1 MSRVLAPLA
10 LALAVLSGRAPP
22 SPAQR
27 AADTTLTVEGFLQ
40 NDEQF
45 DLWTIVAPLPLQ
57 VLGVRTFVL
66 PLVGKA
72 DRWSRYRNEYVAARG
87 RVAPVAGG
95 GTPGIGIDVDDMSA
109 RRPPRTSH
117 HAVDHGLTLHADVML
132 SVVPDRFAWRDAAGA
147 ATGVNPIALYAI
159 TNRRQTPILFL
170 LPTNNLLCI
179 SVTGSARGE
188 HWDSTTRVL
197 NPDARRFAVQR
208 GGIFRDAIRLPVD
221 AAPRPGRYVA
231 RVGIC
236 DVDDYDITT
245 EFDVQ

>member
-1 MSRVLAPLA
+1 MSRVALTLA
-10 LALAVLSGRAPP
+10 LAMLGSRAA
-22 SPAQR
+22 PAQR

-45 DLWTIVAPLPLQ
+45 DLWTIVVPLPVQ

-66 PLVGKA
+66 PLVGKP
-72 DRWSRYRNEYVAARG
+72 DRWRRYRNEYVAARG

-109 RRPPRTSH
+109 RLPPRTSH
-117 HAVDHGLTLHADVML
+117 RTVDHGLTLHADVTL
-132 SVVPDRFAWRDAAGA
+132 SVVPDRFAWRDADGA

-170 LPTNNLLCI
+170 LPTNNFLCI
-179 SVTGSARGE
+179 SVTGSAHGE
-188 HWDSTTRVL
+188 HWDSTTKVL

-208 GGIFRDAIRLPVD
+208 GGIFRDAIRLPAD

-236 DVDDYDITT
+236 DVDDYDITA

>member
-1 MSRVLAPLA
+1 MSRVTASLA
-10 LALAVLSGRAPP
+10 LALAMLGGRAAP

-45 DLWTIVAPLPLQ
+45 DLWTIVVPLPVQ

-66 PLVGKA
+66 PLVGKT
-72 DRWSRYRNEYVAARG
+72 DRWSRYRNEFVAARG
-87 RVAPVAGG
+87 RVAPVPGG
-95 GTPGIGIDVDDMSA
+95 GTPGIGIDVEDMKGRA
-109 RRPPRTSH
+109 PPRTTRRS
-117 HAVDHGLTLHADVML
+117 VDHGLTLHADVTL
-132 SVVPDRFAWRDAAGA
+132 AVVPDRFAWRDADGA

-170 LPTNNLLCI
+170 LPTNNFLCI
-179 SVTGSARGE
+179 SVNGTESGE
-188 HWDSTTRVL
+188 HWDSTTKVL

-208 GGIFRDAIRLPVD
+208 GGIFRDAIRLPAD

-231 RVGIC
+231 HVGIC
-236 DVDDYDITT
+236 DVDDYDITA

>member
-1 MSRVLAPLA
+1 MSRLSVTLA
-10 LALAVLSGRAPP
+10 LAILSAAPAP
-22 SPAQR
+22 APAPAQQ

-45 DLWTIVAPLPLQ
+45 DLWTIVVPLPLQ

-72 DRWSRYRNEYVAARG
+72 DRWSRYRNEFVAARG
-87 RVAPVAGG
+87 RVAPVPGG
-95 GTPGIGIDVDDMSA
+95 GTPGIGIDVESMSA
-109 RRPPRTSH
+109 RLPPRTSRRS
-117 HAVDHGLTLHADVML
+117 VDHGLTLHADVTL
-132 SVVPDRFAWRDAAGA
+132 SVVPDRFAWRDAQGA
-147 ATGVNPIALYAI
+147 ETGVNPIALFSI
-159 TNRRQTPILFL
+159 TNRRQTPILFML
-170 LPTNNLLCI
+170 RTNDFLCI
-179 SVTGSARGE
+179 SVNAGKGGE
-188 HWDSTTRVL
+188 RWDSTTKVA

-208 GGIFRDAIRLPVD
+208 GGVFRDALRIPVD

>member
-1 MSRVLAPLA
+1 MSRVLAPIA
-10 LALAVLSGRAPP
+10 FALAVLSGRAPP

-45 DLWTIVAPLPLQ
+45 DLWTIVVPLPLQ

-66 PLVGKA
+66 PLVGKP

-95 GTPGIGIDVDDMSA
+95 GTPGIGIDVEDMSA

-117 HAVDHGLTLHADVML
+117 RTVDHGLTLHADVTL
-132 SVVPDRFAWRDAAGA
+132 SVVPARFAWRDAERA

-179 SVTGSARGE
+179 SVTGSAHGE
-188 HWDSTTRVL
+188 RWDSTTKVP
-197 NPDARRFAVQR
+197 NPDARRLAVQR
-208 GGIFRDAIRLPVD
+208 GGICRDAIRLPVD
-221 AAPRPGRYVA
+221 AASRPGRYVA